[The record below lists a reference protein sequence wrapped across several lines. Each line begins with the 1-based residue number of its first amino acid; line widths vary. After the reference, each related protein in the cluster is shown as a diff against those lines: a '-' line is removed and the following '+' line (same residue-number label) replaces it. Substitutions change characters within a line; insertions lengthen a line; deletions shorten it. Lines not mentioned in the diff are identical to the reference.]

1 MGGGDRGDG
10 AITNGGVGVGGE
22 KMMDGVVRYPYFV
35 FFFLFCVGLARHKL
49 LTESQC
55 ERVMCHGYLEIAMG
69 VCHYGS

>member
-1 MGGGDRGDG
+1 
-10 AITNGGVGVGGE
+10 
-22 KMMDGVVRYPYFV
+22 MDGVVRYPYFV